1 MFDKFFSLFT
11 TALVV
16 TAVGIAL
23 RPGAETGTVIKNWL
37 SGFADLER
45 AAAGTK

>member
-1 MFDKFFSLFT
+1 MVDKFFSLFT

-23 RPGAETGTVIKNWL
+23 RPGSKAPQVISAWL
-37 SGFADLER
+37 GGFAKVQS
-45 AAAGTK
+45 AAAGR